1 MSPDRFQHLLSLV
14 CPIIAKKDT
23 NMRKAIPAAER
34 LAITLR
40 FLATGDSQQTLSF
53 SFRVGKSTISK
64 IVTETCDAIYMVL
77 KDKYM
82 SPPKNEEEWLNISKQ
97 FKEVWNMPNVIGC
110 IDGKHI
116 RIECPK
122 LSGTLYHNY
131 KGFFSI
137 VLMAVCDAN
146 YCFTLVDIGQYGSNN
161 DSGILANS
169 RIGQMFDDNE
179 MFVPENSK
187 ISQLSDQRLPYFLL
201 GDEIFPLKNWL
212 MRPFP
217 GNNASEEERIYN
229 YRHSRARRC
238 IENAFGILFSRWRIF
253 QKPIRATV
261 GHVESYTLACISLH
275 NYLRLTSNAHY
286 SPTGFVD
293 SEDNN
298 GALLPGEWRRS
309 GSMGTDGAFRKFR
322 NVRGSRPRED
332 AVRIRNELKEY
343 LNSEEGSV
351 SWQLNYIRRTSHY
364 AV

>member
-1 MSPDRFQHLLSLV
+1 MSPNRFEHLLSLV
-14 CPIIAKKDT
+14 QPLIVKQDT
-23 NMRKAIPAAER
+23 KFRKAIPPAER

-40 FLATGDSQQTLSF
+40 FLATGDSQQSLSF
-53 SFRVGKSTISK
+53 SFRVGKATVSK
-64 IVTETCDAIYMVL
+64 IIIETCDAIYKVL
-77 KDKYM
+77 KDTYM
-82 SPPKNEEEWLNISKQ
+82 SRPSNQEEWLNISKQ
-97 FKEVWNMPNVIGC
+97 FEETWDMPHVIGC

-122 LSGTLYHNY
+122 LTGTLYYNY

-146 YCFTLVDIGQYGSNN
+146 YCFTLVDLGQYGSNN

-169 RIGQMFDDNE
+169 RMGQLFDSND
-179 MFVPENSK
+179 MFVPED
-187 ISQLSDQRLPYFLL
+187 SQLSQSDQTLSYFLL
-201 GDEIFPLKNWL
+201 GDEIFPLKKWL

-217 GNNASEEERIYN
+217 GKNANEAERIYN

-238 IENAFGILFSRWRIF
+238 IENAFGILSARWRIF
-253 QKPIRATV
+253 QKPIKATV
-261 GHVESYTLACISLH
+261 EHVESYTLACLVLH

-293 SEDNN
+293 SVDSN
-298 GALLPGEWRRS
+298 GMMHPGEWRRS
-309 GSMGTDGAFRKFR
+309 IAANNAGALRNLP

-332 AVRIRNELKEY
+332 AIRIRNELKEFV
-343 LNSEEGSV
+343 NSEAGSV
-351 SWQLNYIRRTSHY
+351 PWQIDYIRRTSHY